1 MRIAI
6 LEDDPSQGEL
16 LQHWLRQSYRPHLF
30 AQGAGLLHIL
40 QTQSVKFDALILD
53 WNLPDLSGIAVLR
66 HVRQS
71 SHPNIPVLFST
82 ARAPEEDVVA
92 ALRAGADDYVV
103 KPLRCNEFL
112 ARLNAIMPRKRHAQ
126 PEPAIVNLG
135 HLCFDRAGRRLLRDG
150 VPVQLSGKD
159 FDLAA
164 LFLSNIGRL
173 LSRAQIIE
181 AVWRKADVMGSRTI
195 DTHVSRVRTKLGLS
209 AENGWHFGAIYG
221 LGYRLERVTVHDR
234 PAQRAHP
241 ACLA

>member
-1 MRIAI
+1 MQLAI

-16 LQHWLRQSYRPHLF
+16 LHRWVSQTYRPHLF
-30 AQGAGLLHIL
+30 ATGARLLHAL
-40 QTQSVKFDALILD
+40 QTQSVKFDALVLD
-53 WNLPDLSGIAVLR
+53 WNVPDLSGVAVLR

-71 SHPNIPVLFST
+71 SDPNIPVLFCT
-82 ARAPEEDVVA
+82 ARAAEEDLVA

-103 KPLRCNEFL
+103 KPLRRNEFL
-112 ARLNAIMPRKRHAQ
+112 ARLEVIMPRKRHSQ
-126 PEPAIVNLG
+126 PEPAIVELG

-150 VPVQLSGKD
+150 VPVKLSGKD
-159 FDLAA
+159 FDVAA

-173 LSRAQIIE
+173 LSRAQIVD
-181 AVWRKADVMGSRTI
+181 AVWRKADVIGSRTI

-209 AENGWHFGAIYG
+209 AENAWHFGAIYG
-221 LGYRLERVTVHDR
+221 LGYRLEGVMVHDR